1 MSDIKLWQYEN
12 ENYNKISDEEIIKLI
27 KSGDKSALDYIMN
40 KYKEVVNIK
49 VRYSSRRLNSDYIR
63 LLKTLIVIKIIL
75 LKLLQ
80 ICVLKDN

>member
-40 KYKEVVNIK
+40 K
-49 VRYSSRRLNSDYIR
+49 
-63 LLKTLIVIKIIL
+63 
-75 LKLLQ
+75 
-80 ICVLKDN
+80 

>member
-49 VRYSSRRLNSDYIR
+49 VSKYFIIGAEREDIVQEGLIR
-63 LLKTLIVIKIIL
+63 II
-75 LKLLQ
+75 
-80 ICVLKDN
+80 